1 MLTAFYQ
8 YLVNY
13 TFLEINE
20 CKSEYYQ
27 EYKRD
32 YFIPESGYLIFD

>member
-1 MLTAFYQ
+1 MYASFYN

-13 TFLEINE
+13 KFLEINE
-20 CKSEYYQ
+20 KTSEYYH